1 MVSENH
7 EETVLVRH
15 VIWGQ
20 CTWWTQAD
28 EGKDEDP
35 EKWGPGQTMG
45 SSGHP
50 SLPAIPGPSAPEPVP
65 TGSWY
70 PEAYW

>member
-1 MVSENH
+1 MGSEKH
-7 EETVLVRH
+7 ETVLVRC

-20 CTWWTQAD
+20 CTCWTQAD
-28 EGKDEDP
+28 KGKDEDP
-35 EKWGPGQTMG
+35 EMWGPGQTMG

-50 SLPAIPGPSAPEPVP
+50 SFPATPGPSAPEPVH
-65 TGSWY
+65 TGSQY